1 MIDVLFNI
9 KGKTDSMEVTNLMVT
24 STAGQL
30 LVITEDEH
38 TGYFNIKVE

>member
-1 MIDVLFNI
+1 MIDVLVNI
-9 KGKTDSMEVTNLMVT
+9 NDKTDSIEVTNLMVT

-38 TGYFNIKVE
+38 TGYFNIEIQ